1 GRRGDWSEGYRGA
14 GIAWTFSKRL
24 DTRLPNTDRGEEK
37 RVIVLITISYL
48 KQPERVFSNLFSLS
62 PSLPLQ
68 ERRASGWVPHFLPV
82 KPLQV
87 GTEGV

>member
-1 GRRGDWSEGYRGA
+1 
-14 GIAWTFSKRL
+14 
-24 DTRLPNTDRGEEK
+24 
-37 RVIVLITISYL
+37 VIVLITISYL